1 MNETIQDIYIDSES
15 LGSYGDFTIYLPHPI
30 ILEETEKAFIRLKD
44 MMILNSFYNIS
55 TDLQNN
61 LLSIIR
67 TNRTYSREQIGD
79 PIPYF
84 IHTNLF
90 QTAGAQINKPILNST
105 NNGTLHTETLTPN
118 TGEYTIML
126 YDSTITTT
134 GTVIPANSKFS
145 NIFRD
150 GVADIS
156 TNFMSFNPTDYLV
169 YYNST
174 TPSSSRYIYDLTFCI
189 TNVPVSPAPTETIY
203 ITIKIYSSVDGV
215 VWVENIPD
223 LGQSPTNGF
232 NTTEWGGS
240 AVTKYR
246 TFSVVSSDTYQ
257 YHKVSFDVLG
267 FANPATD
274 FKARIRFR
282 QLAFTRKA
290 YVETIAESA
299 TTFNHT
305 VEDGA
310 YSLTNLN
317 LYLNYLLRQNISQ
330 NLTFSTSYPTQPF
343 LNAQNKQ
350 ILAWSST
357 IIDYYY
363 KATDKTDENYKVEIV
378 FNSVLKKMLGWTA
391 GNLIIYKNDIPL
403 EAPNYLNLT
412 NFKKILITSSLKLT
426 TKPYT
431 FLNKTY
437 TKATGIGDVI
447 GWFSKDIPS
456 FSYINWFNSTDSKIE
471 IDDKIITKI
480 NFKILNEYAQVL
492 NDMPSSCFH
501 LQIIRQS
508 KEK

>member
-1 MNETIQDIYIDSES
+1 METIQDIYIDSES
-15 LGSYGDFTIYLPHPI
+15 LGTYNDFTVYMPFPI
-30 ILEETEKAFIRLKD
+30 IVNDDEKAYVRLKD
-44 MMILNSFYNIS
+44 FMMLNSTYNIS
-55 TDLQNN
+55 NDLQNN
-61 LLSIIR
+61 LLSIIQ
-67 TNRTYSREQIGD
+67 TNRSYSREPVGD

-84 IHTNLF
+84 IHTNMF
-90 QTAGAQINKPILNST
+90 QQSGGNINKPILNST

-118 TGEYTIML
+118 AGDYTVML

-156 TNFMSFNPTDYLV
+156 TNYMTFNPTDYLV
-169 YYNST
+169 YYNKT
-174 TPSSSRYIYDLTFCI
+174 TPTSSRYIYDLTFCI
-189 TNVPVSPAPTETIY
+189 TNVPVSPAPTETVY
-203 ITIKIYSSVDGV
+203 ITMKIYSSVDGV

-232 NTTEWGGS
+232 NTSEWGGS
-240 AVTKYR
+240 AITKYR
-246 TFSVVSSDTYQ
+246 TFSVISSDTYQ
-257 YHKVSFDVLG
+257 YHKVSFDVMG

-290 YVETIAESA
+290 YVETITENI
-299 TTFNHT
+299 TTHNSII
-305 VEDGA
+305 ENGA

-317 LYLNYLLRQNISQ
+317 LYLNYLLRQDISQ

-350 ILAWSST
+350 VLAWASVEP
-357 IIDYYY
+357 DYYY
-363 KATDKTDENYKVEIV
+363 KATDKIDENYKVEII
-378 FNSVLKKMLGWTA
+378 FNTVLKKMLGWTA
-391 GNLIIYKNDIPL
+391 GNPIIYKNDTPQ
-403 EAPNYLNLT
+403 EAPNYLNLI

-437 TKATGIGDVI
+437 AKTTGIGDVI
-447 GWFSKDIPS
+447 GWVSKDIPA
-456 FSYINWFNSTDSKIE
+456 FSYINWTNPTDSKIE

-492 NDMPSSCFH
+492 NDIPSCCFH
-501 LQIIRQS
+501 LQIIRI
-508 KEK
+508 KI